1 MDGISDAAAEKGRR
15 GTMANYSS
23 ARMDEQNRL
32 TGRRSAVYDVTLAWA
47 AVAALLLLLV
57 ATGCQTPPPPFGDLP
72 HQKAS
77 QSDQKASQSDVIV
90 LHEGDTVRIS
100 FPGAS
105 NLNSVQ
111 QIRRDGRISLPLLG
125 EFKAAGLTPP
135 AMESELIKQ

>member
-1 MDGISDAAAEKGRR
+1 
-15 GTMANYSS
+15 MANYSS

-57 ATGCQTPPPPFGDLP
+57 ATGCQTPPPPFGDIP
-72 HQKAS
+72 H
-77 QSDQKASQSDVIV
+77 QKASQSDVIV